1 MKYTDGSKG
10 QSKSR
15 ESILR
20 SDTVRTL
27 IVLSMVVL
35 LSTAGVATTTIG
47 TQAQSAT
54 GGDPDLEAYAPEPTL
69 TPGNTE
75 TLTIQI
81 ANDATTR
88 YDTPPERNRVT
99 TARNVVVELDSSSA
113 PLTVETAEH
122 SVGSISENEPRS
134 VPFTVDIPEDAEPG
148 TYEVDVEMTYSY
160 TSFRRSGGGE
170 NERTYTVT
178 DTVEIEIDDAPQFR
192 LTTVDDS
199 GLQIGES
206 GPLTIQIENIGGE
219 PARNVALSLSSQSSM
234 VGFNGQQSDVGRV
247 DTLAP
252 GEAAEITYETA
263 VKSDA
268 SVRQYELDGTVQYT
282 NPDGIDGRD
291 TDLSTGIEPAA
302 EQGFS
307 LDIVDGTVRVDEETT
322 IQVRVTNEGPRTAND
337 VALDFA
343 REYPTLRLLVGSVSA
358 GTLEQ
363 GESATVRLP
372 IAATR
377 DAEAVEKSLDMRVQY
392 RTDAD
397 EQRYDNDVSL
407 VTAIAP
413 RRDDFRVAASNAT
426 IGVDSSRL
434 IKIEVTNNR
443 NQTLTNIEASLGTSD
458 PLDSDDDDGYI
469 ESLDPGESTTLV
481 FELSATSDANPKGY
495 AASIDFRY
503 DDERGKSMMSETYQ
517 IPVQVEENDGL
528 GVFSILPLVGVGL
541 VGAGVTVYVRR
552 QGDGLPWSA

>member
-1 MKYTDGSKG
+1 
-10 QSKSR
+10 
-15 ESILR
+15 
-20 SDTVRTL
+20 
-27 IVLSMVVL
+27 
-35 LSTAGVATTTIG
+35 
-47 TQAQSAT
+47 
-54 GGDPDLEAYAPEPTL
+54 
-69 TPGNTE
+69 
-75 TLTIQI
+75 
-81 ANDATTR
+81 
-88 YDTPPERNRVT
+88 
-99 TARNVVVELDSSSA
+99 
-113 PLTVETAEH
+113 
-122 SVGSISENEPRS
+122 
-134 VPFTVDIPEDAEPG
+134 
-148 TYEVDVEMTYSY
+148 
-160 TSFRRSGGGE
+160 
-170 NERTYTVT
+170 
-178 DTVEIEIDDAPQFR
+178 
-192 LTTVDDS
+192 
-199 GLQIGES
+199 
-206 GPLTIQIENIGGE
+206 
-219 PARNVALSLSSQSSM
+219 
-234 VGFNGQQSDVGRV
+234 
-247 DTLAP
+247 
-252 GEAAEITYETA
+252 
-263 VKSDA
+263 
-268 SVRQYELDGTVQYT
+268 
-282 NPDGIDGRD
+282 
-291 TDLSTGIEPAA
+291 
-302 EQGFS
+302 
-307 LDIVDGTVRVDEETT
+307 VRVDEETT

>member
-1 MKYTDGSKG
+1 M
-10 QSKSR
+10 
-15 ESILR
+15 
-20 SDTVRTL
+20 RTL
-27 IVLSMVVL
+27 TVLSMVVL

-47 TQAQSAT
+47 TQAQPTT

-69 TPGNTE
+69 TPGSAE

-88 YDTPPERNRVT
+88 YDTPPERERVT
-99 TARNVVVELDSSSA
+99 TARNVVVELDSNSA

-134 VPFTVDIPEDAEPG
+134 VPFAVDVPEDAQPG

-206 GPLTIQIENIGGE
+206 GPLTVQIENIGGE
-219 PARNVALSLSSQSSM
+219 PARNVALSLNSQSSM
-234 VGFNGQQSDVGRV
+234 VGFDGQQSDVGRV

-252 GEAAEITYETA
+252 GEATTITYEAA

-268 SVRQYELDGTVQYT
+268 SVRQYELGGTVQYT
-282 NPDGIDGRD
+282 DPDGIDGRD
-291 TDLSTGIEPAA
+291 TDLSTGIKPAA
-302 EQGFS
+302 EQGFN
-307 LDIVDGTVRVDEETT
+307 LNIVDGTVRVDEETT
-322 IQVRVTNEGPRTAND
+322 VQVRVTNEGPRTAND

-358 GTLEQ
+358 GTLEH

-397 EQRYDNDVSL
+397 EQRYDTDVSL
-407 VTAIAP
+407 VTDIAP
-413 RRDDFRVAASNAT
+413 RRDDFQVAASNAT
-426 IGVDSSRL
+426 VGVDSSRL
-434 IKIEVTNNR
+434 IQVDVTNNR
-443 NQTLTNIEASLGTSD
+443 NQTLTNIEASLSTSQ
-458 PLDSDDDDGYI
+458 SR
-469 ESLDPGESTTLV
+469 LV
-481 FELSATSDANPKGY
+481 ETSAC
-495 AASIDFRY
+495 
-503 DDERGKSMMSETYQ
+503 
-517 IPVQVEENDGL
+517 
-528 GVFSILPLVGVGL
+528 
-541 VGAGVTVYVRR
+541 
-552 QGDGLPWSA
+552 

>member
-1 MKYTDGSKG
+1 
-10 QSKSR
+10 
-15 ESILR
+15 
-20 SDTVRTL
+20 
-27 IVLSMVVL
+27 
-35 LSTAGVATTTIG
+35 
-47 TQAQSAT
+47 
-54 GGDPDLEAYAPEPTL
+54 
-69 TPGNTE
+69 
-75 TLTIQI
+75 
-81 ANDATTR
+81 
-88 YDTPPERNRVT
+88 
-99 TARNVVVELDSSSA
+99 
-113 PLTVETAEH
+113 
-122 SVGSISENEPRS
+122 
-134 VPFTVDIPEDAEPG
+134 
-148 TYEVDVEMTYSY
+148 MTYSY

-206 GPLTIQIENIGGE
+206 GPLTVQIENIGGE
-219 PARNVALSLSSQSSM
+219 PARNVALSLNSQSSM

-252 GEAAEITYETA
+252 GEATIITYEAA

-268 SVRQYELDGTVQYT
+268 SVRQYELGGTVQYT
-282 NPDGIDGRD
+282 DPDGIDGRD
-291 TDLSTGIEPAA
+291 TDLSTGIKPAA
-302 EQGFS
+302 EQGFN
-307 LDIVDGTVRVDEETT
+307 LNIVDGTVRVDEETT
-322 IQVRVTNEGPRTAND
+322 VQVRVTNEGPRTAND

-358 GTLEQ
+358 GTLKQ

-397 EQRYDNDVSL
+397 EQRYDTDVSL
-407 VTAIAP
+407 VTEIAP
-413 RRDDFRVAASNAT
+413 RRDDFQVAASNAT
-426 IGVDSSRL
+426 VGVDSSRL
-434 IKIEVTNNR
+434 IQVDVTNNR

-469 ESLDPGESTTLV
+469 QSLEPGESTTLV
-481 FELSATSDANPKGY
+481 FELSATSDANPKEY

-517 IPVQVEENDGL
+517 IPVQVEDNDGP
-528 GVFSILPLVGVGL
+528 GVLSVLPLVGIGL

-552 QGDGLPWSA
+552 QGDGFPWST